1 MSLKANKYAHV
12 NFIVVAKEKNHKSE
26 CIGWKKIWPVYQ
38 LKVDPDTCQN
48 RHFVSSLC
56 VQFMELR
63 GKVWHPCF
71 PHDNTL
77 AHVFLRF
84 YHYTHTALSLPG
96 TGQGVQRRQLPVN
109 WFHYVYK
116 KNKKNKKPNSPP
128 WKTAWE
134 CITFCSQ
141 DAKEGGCDRG

>member
-12 NFIVVAKEKNHKSE
+12 NFIVVAKEKKSQ
-26 CIGWKKIWPVYQ
+26 IRVYWMKKIWPVYQ

-116 KNKKNKKPNSPP
+116 KTKTKKKPNSPP
-128 WKTAWE
+128 LKNSLRMHYILLSRRKRRRLW
-134 CITFCSQ
+134 
-141 DAKEGGCDRG
+141 